1 MADKIVLVS
10 DDIDFFDYIKPKLEL
25 RKSDELFCFSF
36 EALIDKIY
44 SLDYSLVIINS
55 ENAKEK
61 TIDLLKLFKG
71 LPSVVFT
78 FNDDDVFRRNCYR
91 LGAAEFLTVLTTDA
105 EFRARLIPL
114 LNMSAVLKKS
124 AFYRNILVKNKI
136 ISERNEV
143 YIDYNNLIQQ
153 ELDRLKVYP
162 QKAIFMAI
170 SPNNNDKFLLE
181 PMKIE
186 AVILENIRQNDILL
200 NFAPNK
206 YFLIMYDLDLDKANK
221 VWEKI
226 SKKLQGSIYAGFCN
240 ITNQT
245 KEELIN
251 DALNKLHRAINLNKN
266 NLLDD
271 IEPISKLVNIENSQI
286 QNLNFKMFRQGFKDK
301 IKQIIIPVFYLVQ
314 QRYLNKLAGVNLEQ
328 GIGDGYG
335 IFYIK
340 YKNLVS
346 SFRISSPGFSKIHID
361 ITYQIKQDEVDTKRI
376 SLEPEE
382 FEKELLEN
390 LLEQFVLEYMK
401 GVQHD
406 S

>member
-1 MADKIVLVS
+1 M
-10 DDIDFFDYIKPKLEL
+10 
-25 RKSDELFCFSF
+25 
-36 EALIDKIY
+36 
-44 SLDYSLVIINS
+44 
-55 ENAKEK
+55 
-61 TIDLLKLFKG
+61 
-71 LPSVVFT
+71 
-78 FNDDDVFRRNCYR
+78 
-91 LGAAEFLTVLTTDA
+91 
-105 EFRARLIPL
+105 IPL

-124 AFYRNILVKNKI
+124 AFYRNILVKSKI
-136 ISERNEV
+136 ISDRNEV

-266 NLLDD
+266 TLLDNV
-271 IEPISKLVNIENSQI
+271 EPISKLVNIENSQI